1 MFIYYFIFL
10 IAFFLCGVDYIT
22 NRYIKLGFYLTFC
35 TILIAFPALKSI
47 GVDNDGGTYDEIF
60 RMANTYSFSEILS
73 GNYWENIERG
83 YMLLNKIIGYFGG
96 TISGVFIIVAFL
108 TGLINYSVIYKKT
121 PFPFSTLLF
130 YLSFFYLYRDFTQIR
145 YGLSCALVFLSVYH
159 LMEKKYIWC
168 LVFLLCA
175 LLFHNSSAIM
185 LIAIPLCFLIRN
197 KYIYLL
203 LPLISL
209 VGLFYN
215 PFPLLMALTGGS
227 SHMEIYLGETGG
239 AGFMVAAVGAI
250 IMSIYLIY
258 KSRFTDQ
265 NMAIYFRLLML
276 GVALNFLFF
285 QTSIFQRFSYMLF
298 QFGLLLLPGMI
309 HILQK
314 SKDKYFFVFFHFL
327 CNCFFL
333 YYGFKLIAPTLIR
346 PYF

>member
-1 MFIYYFIFL
+1 MFIYYFIFI
-10 IAFFLCGVDYIT
+10 IAFFLCALDYTT
-22 NRYIKLGFYLTFC
+22 NRYLKLTFYVIFC
-35 TILIAFPALKSI
+35 AILIAFPALKSI
-47 GVDNDGGTYDEIF
+47 GVDNDGWTYDEIF
-60 RMANTYSFSEILS
+60 KMANTYSFSEILL

-96 TISGVFIIVAFL
+96 TVNSVFFIVAFL
-108 TGLINYSVIYKKT
+108 TGLINYTIFYKKT

-159 LMEKKYIWC
+159 LLEKRYIWC
-168 LVFLLCA
+168 LLFLLFA
-175 LLFHNSSAIM
+175 LTFHNSAAIM
-185 LIAIPLCFLIRN
+185 LVAIPLCFLIRN

-203 LPLISL
+203 LPFISL

-215 PFPLLMALTGGS
+215 PFPLLLALTGGS

-239 AGFMVAAVGAI
+239 AGFIVSAVGVVI
-250 IMSIYLIY
+250 LSIYFFY
-258 KSRFTDQ
+258 KSKFNDQ
-265 NMAIYFRLLML
+265 NTAIYFRLLML
-276 GVALNFLFF
+276 GVAMNFLFF

-298 QFGLLLLPGMI
+298 QFGLLLLPAMI
-309 HILQK
+309 YVLEK
-314 SKDKYFFVFFHFL
+314 SKDKYVFVLFHFL